1 MGSVEPLRP
10 SRVAAPLGHLS
21 NATRVGTRIYVAGL
35 VSIDENGDVV
45 GRGSVREQT
54 LHVCSVLK
62 RICEQYGAGLGDV
75 ARCLVFLTDRSRYAE
90 YDAAFA
96 LAFGEHRPARATVIA
111 ELVGE
116 EFLVEIVS
124 DVELP
129 A

>member
-1 MGSVEPLRP
+1 MGPVEPLQP
-10 SRVAAPLGHLS
+10 AGVAAPLGHLS
-21 NATRVGTRIYVAGL
+21 NATRVGTRLYVAGL
-35 VSIDENGDVV
+35 ISLDENGELV

-54 LHVCSVLK
+54 LHICSVLK
-62 RICEQYGAGLGDV
+62 GICEQYGAGLEDV
-75 ARCLVFLTDRSRYAE
+75 ARCLVFLTDRSRYVE

-96 LAFGEHRPARATVIA
+96 EAFGEHRPARATVIA
-111 ELVGE
+111 DLVGE

>member
-1 MGSVEPLRP
+1 MGSVKPLQP
-10 SRVAAPLGHLS
+10 SGVAAPLGHLS
-21 NATRVGTRIYVAGL
+21 NATRVGTRLYVAGL
-35 VSIDENGDVV
+35 ISLDENGDLV

-54 LHVCSVLK
+54 LHICSVLK
-62 RICEQYGAGLGDV
+62 GICEQYGAGLEDV
-75 ARCLVFLTDRSRYAE
+75 ARCLVFLTDRSGYAE

-96 LAFGEHRPARATVIA
+96 HAFGEHRPARATVIA
-111 ELVGE
+111 DLVGE

>member
-1 MGSVEPLRP
+1 MGSVEPLQP

-21 NATRVGTRIYVAGL
+21 NATRVGTRLYVAGL
-35 VSIDENGDVV
+35 VSIDENGDLV

-62 RICEQYGAGLGDV
+62 QICEQYGAGLVDV
-75 ARCLVFLTDRSRYAE
+75 ARCLVFLTDRSRYTE

-96 LAFGEHRPARATVIA
+96 QVFGEHRPARATVIA

-124 DVELP
+124 DVEFP

>member
-1 MGSVEPLRP
+1 MGTVEPLEP
-10 SRVAAPLGHLS
+10 SGVAAPLGHLS
-21 NATRVGTRIYVAGL
+21 NVTRSGTRLYVAGL
-35 VSIDENGDVV
+35 VSIDEHGQLV

-54 LHVCSVLK
+54 LHVCSVLR
-62 RICEQYGAGLGDV
+62 RICEQYGAGLDDV
-75 ARCLVFLTDRSRYAE
+75 ARCLVFLTDRDRYRE

-96 LAFGEHRPARATVIA
+96 EAFGDHRPARATVIA

-129 A
+129 D

>member
-1 MGSVEPLRP
+1 MGSVEPLQP
-10 SRVAAPLGHLS
+10 SGVAAPLGHLS
-21 NATRVGTRIYVAGL
+21 NATRVGTRLYVAGL
-35 VSIDENGDVV
+35 ISIDENGDLV
-45 GRGSVREQT
+45 GPGSVREQT
-54 LHVCSVLK
+54 LHICAVLK
-62 RICEQYGAGLGDV
+62 AICEQYGAGLEDV

-96 LAFGEHRPARATVIA
+96 QAFGEHRPARATVIA
-111 ELVGE
+111 DLVGE

>member
-1 MGSVEPLRP
+1 MGPVEPLQP
-10 SRVAAPLGHLS
+10 AGVAAPLGHLS
-21 NATRVGTRIYVAGL
+21 NATRVGTRLYVAGL
-35 VSIDENGDVV
+35 ISLDHNGELV

-54 LHVCSVLK
+54 LHICSVLK
-62 RICEQYGAGLGDV
+62 GICEQYGAGLEDV

-96 LAFGEHRPARATVIA
+96 EAFGEHRPARATVIA
-111 ELVGE
+111 DLVGE

>member
-1 MGSVEPLRP
+1 MGSVEPLQP
-10 SRVAAPLGHLS
+10 SGVAAPLGHLS
-21 NATRVGTRIYVAGL
+21 NATRVGTRLYVAGL
-35 VSIDENGDVV
+35 ISLDENGDLV

-62 RICEQYGAGLGDV
+62 GICDQYGAGLEDV
-75 ARCLVFLTDRSRYAE
+75 TRCLVFLTDRSGYAE

-96 LAFGEHRPARATVIA
+96 ESFGGHRPARATVIA
-111 ELVGE
+111 DLVGE

>member
-1 MGSVEPLRP
+1 MGSVKPLHP
-10 SRVAAPLGHLS
+10 SGVAVPLGHLS
-21 NATRVGTRIYVAGL
+21 NATRVGTRLYVAGL
-35 VSIDENGDVV
+35 ISLDENGDLV

-54 LHVCSVLK
+54 LHICSVLK
-62 RICEQYGAGLGDV
+62 GICEQYGAGLEDV
-75 ARCLVFLTDRSRYAE
+75 ARCLVFLTDRSGYAE

-96 LAFGEHRPARATVIA
+96 ESFGEHRPARATVIA